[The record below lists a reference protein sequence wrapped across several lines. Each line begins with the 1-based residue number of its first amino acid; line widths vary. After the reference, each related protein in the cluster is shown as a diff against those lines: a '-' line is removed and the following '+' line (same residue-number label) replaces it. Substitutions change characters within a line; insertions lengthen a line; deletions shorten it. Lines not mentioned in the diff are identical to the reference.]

1 MIMDYVLPYFG
12 IGIFIAIIS
21 DISIREMKTS
31 EPFTFIEI
39 LGCIVIWPIIV
50 FAAIKG
56 FFDGDY

>member
-1 MIMDYVLPYFG
+1 MITDYIASYFI
-12 IGIFIAIIS
+12 IGTIVAIVS

-39 LGCIVIWPIIV
+39 LGCIVVWPIIV